1 MDIWLPLHHEGPVY
15 ALRILTRVGELL
27 LPGGDGYNADKSL
40 EKVLEEE
47 WAAVPGR
54 LPAGL
59 TFGMLEPLAEVT
71 KQFTKLFFTESHRKA
86 ILAEV
91 EQVIPRLEQRRD
103 GNCSDLGNDVRHII
117 DTLLEVLRE
126 PVQSTTRR
134 STYWIT

>member
-1 MDIWLPLHHEGPVY
+1 ME
-15 ALRILTRVGELL
+15 
-27 LPGGDGYNADKSL
+27 
-40 EKVLEEE
+40 
-47 WAAVPGR
+47 
-54 LPAGL
+54 L
-59 TFGMLEPLAEVT
+59 TFDLLEPLVEVT
-71 KQFTKLFFTESHRKA
+71 KQLRWFFFFTESDRRA
-86 ILAEV
+86 VLAEV